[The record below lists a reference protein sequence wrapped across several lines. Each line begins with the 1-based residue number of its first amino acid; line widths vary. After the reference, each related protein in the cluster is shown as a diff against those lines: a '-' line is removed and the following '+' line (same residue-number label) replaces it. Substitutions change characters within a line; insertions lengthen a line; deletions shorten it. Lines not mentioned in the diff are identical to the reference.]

1 MSKAEKARASGCWFG
16 QLVGDALGTLVEG
29 QSAAEIARA
38 FPKGVRDLHDGGAFD
53 LLAGQPTDDT
63 ELALSL
69 SWSLLDE
76 ADYVEESAASH
87 YVRWFDTEPFGV
99 SPAVEVAVRAAQQAS
114 LAGEA
119 VALAMRAAADA
130 TSLQPAPLM
139 RVAPIAI
146 FGVHRGDEWVAQA
159 AMQDAA
165 LTHAYPVVQQA
176 SAVFAVT
183 LARAIR
189 GETDARALL
198 TAAREHALRLEAHAA
213 LQDALRDAEHA
224 PPTDFTDPHGVCVAL
239 QNAFHVLLQGLS
251 FDDALAGTLS
261 HGGDTNAN
269 GVIAGALLGA
279 VHGMHAIPARF
290 RECVDACEPDEDD
303 DDVSRPRPSWLWPT
317 GAEGLALS
325 LLDTGAAG

>member
-29 QSAAEIARA
+29 QSAAEIAA
-38 FPKGVRDLHDGGAFD
+38 SHPKGVRDLHDGGAFD

-119 VALAMRAAADA
+119 VAPAMRAAADA

-165 LTHAYPVVQQA
+165 LTHAHPVVQQA

-198 TAAREHALRLEAHAA
+198 TAAREHALHLEAHAA

-239 QNAFHVLLQGLS
+239 QN
-251 FDDALAGTLS
+251 
-261 HGGDTNAN
+261 DTDAN

-290 RECVDACEPDEDD
+290 RECVDACEPDEDE

-325 LLDTGAAG
+325 LLDTGSAG